1 MSTYPPK
8 FILNPINSSF
18 KIFPMKYINYPY
30 LDFSHQIRW
39 SRKRVPIELYSQDI
53 KNISDVN
60 KYKINKYFI

>member
-1 MSTYPPK
+1 
-8 FILNPINSSF
+8 
-18 KIFPMKYINYPY
+18 MKYINYPY

-60 KYKINKYFI
+60 EYKINKYFI